1 MDYEKQLSETS
12 QEASSLE
19 GNLVDVSKP
28 SLLSRVSRAL
38 YLDELFKNAEN
49 RGIERIPDEEKTDDS
64 LWNAGSMWFGSNM
77 VVPTF
82 SIGVLGVTLFGLTFW
97 PAFLV
102 IIFFNIL
109 GSLAPAYFST
119 FGPYFGL
126 RQIIMSRYWFGF
138 FGVRVCAIFNI
149 IACVGWTTVNT
160 IVAAQLL
167 HTVNHGQ
174 LPSWAGILIIIV
186 LSFLVTIF
194 GYKIVHAFEKWS
206 WVPNTIIFLITA
218 IQMGRSHTFTYGH
231 MSTGRLEAGQ
241 VLSFGATVYG
251 FATGWTS
258 YASDY
263 TVYMPKDIP
272 RRKVF
277 LVVLGGINF
286 PLMLAMILG
295 AACATGTTTS
305 EHFRTNYAETGIGGL
320 FNAILVD
327 DSLHGFGQF
336 CMVVLSISTVSN
348 NVPNLYT
355 LGFSAQTLW
364 SKFQKIPRIV
374 WSTIAS
380 GAALGIAIPAYLY
393 FDQVMENFMNII
405 GYWLAIYTAIGI
417 SEHLIYQG
425 SFKAYDF
432 EAYDDPSRLPVGIT
446 ALFAFAC
453 GIAGAVV
460 GMSQTWWVGPIAKLV
475 SPGFGDVGFEL
486 AFGFSFVAYNLTRPF
501 EKKYFKR

>member
-1 MDYEKQLSETS
+1 MDYEKQPCDTS
-12 QEASSLE
+12 REEFSLE
-19 GNLVDVSKP
+19 DNSVEVSKP
-28 SLLSRVSRAL
+28 NILWRVSRAL
-38 YLDELFKNAEN
+38 HIDEIFKNAEN
-49 RGIERIPDEEKTDDS
+49 RGIERVPEEEQIDDS

-119 FGPYFGL
+119 FGPHFGL
-126 RQIIMSRYWFGF
+126 RQIIMSRHWFGF

-160 IVAAQLL
+160 IVAAQIL
-167 HTVNHGQ
+167 HTINGGQ

-186 LSFLVTIF
+186 LSMFITMF
-194 GYKIVHAFEKWS
+194 GYKIVHAFEKWA

-231 MSTGRLEAGQ
+231 MESGRLEAGK

-263 TVYMPKDIP
+263 TVYMPKHIP

-277 LVVLGGINF
+277 LAVFGGINF

-295 AACATGTTTS
+295 AACATGTSTS
-305 EHFRTNYAETGIGGL
+305 ERFKASYQSTGIGGL
-320 FNAILVD
+320 FNAILVE

-348 NVPNLYT
+348 NIPNLYT

-374 WSTIAS
+374 WTTIAS

-417 SEHLIYQG
+417 SEHLIYRG
-425 SFKAYDF
+425 SFKAYDV
-432 EAYDDPSRLPVGIT
+432 ESYDKSHLLPVGL
-446 ALFAFAC
+446 AAMFAFAC

-460 GMSQTWWVGPIAKLV
+460 GMSQTWWVGPVARLI
-475 SPGFGDVGFEL
+475 STGFGDIGFEL
-486 AFGFSFVAYNLTRPF
+486 SFGFAFVAYNLTRPF
-501 EKKYFKR
+501 EKMYFKR